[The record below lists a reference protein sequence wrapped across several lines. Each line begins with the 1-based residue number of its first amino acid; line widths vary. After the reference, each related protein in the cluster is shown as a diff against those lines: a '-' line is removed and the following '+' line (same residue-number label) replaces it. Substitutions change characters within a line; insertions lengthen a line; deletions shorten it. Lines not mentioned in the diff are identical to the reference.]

1 MKAMMGV
8 VIAILVVSILT
19 LFWPRTAEETAVSS
33 DISKTKTTAT
43 TTSASAE
50 IIAEEDRSE
59 KMQAAYAELEKAR
72 KKLQRALA
80 ELQHEMWGM
89 SFPPDQAREIKE
101 IMLNAHKFEKTPMM
115 LGAFRDVSEINS
127 ETDKVMF
134 AIKSLQEISES
145 LQQGNVAAEAK
156 P

>member
-19 LFWPRTAEETAVSS
+19 LFWPQSAQKAAVTNNISS
-33 DISKTKTTAT
+33 TKTIEAA
-43 TTSASAE
+43 ASANAE
-50 IIAEEDRSE
+50 SIAEDDNSE
-59 KMQAAYAELEKAR
+59 KMQAAYAKLEDAR
-72 KKLQRALA
+72 KKLQRQLA

-115 LGAFRDVSEINS
+115 LGAFQDVPEIQS

-134 AIKSLQEISES
+134 AMKSLQEISES
-145 LQQGNVAAEAK
+145 LKQENIAAEAK
-156 P
+156 R

>member
-19 LFWPRTAEETAVSS
+19 LFWPRSAEETAVSN
-33 DISKTKTTAT
+33 DISTTNTTAT

-72 KKLQRALA
+72 KKTAARA
-80 ELQHEMWGM
+80 G
-89 SFPPDQAREIKE
+89 R
-101 IMLNAHKFEKTPMM
+101 T
-115 LGAFRDVSEINS
+115 
-127 ETDKVMF
+127 TT
-134 AIKSLQEISES
+134 
-145 LQQGNVAAEAK
+145 
-156 P
+156 